1 MPRYATTILILTLL
15 LAPLLVTSQFESLGA
30 ARKEKKAAATPAP
43 TEAPPAPAPVAAK
56 KPAATPAPTKA
67 APAPPPAEPEEDA
80 ADKTLPEDTVQAKG
94 KPVSDVT
101 YTVAAK
107 RGAFEPRTRTLT
119 LEGVPAYL
127 AATKVGDDGILAVR
141 RHKTAT
147 AMGKDFKALWGGE
160 NKNAQAGI
168 FASVGNRDDVT
179 MIVTLSNPS
188 YNANTGSLTFTATQV
203 APVEGAATRGGV
215 AEQMIQDTAKTGSWL
230 RAVSR
235 VNMADTV
242 LVIDGRSASS

>member
-1 MPRYATTILILTLL
+1 MPRHATTILTLTLS

-43 TEAPPAPAPVAAK
+43 TEAPAPAPVAAK

-67 APAPPPAEPEEDA
+67 APAPPPSEPEEDA
-80 ADKTLPEDTVQAKG
+80 TDKTLPEDTVQAKG
-94 KPVSDVT
+94 KPVSDVS
-101 YTVAAK
+101 YTIAAK

-127 AATKVGDDGILAVR
+127 AATKVGDDGIRAVR

-147 AMGKDFKALWGGE
+147 AMGKDFKALWGGDD
-160 NKNAQAGI
+160 KSAQAGV

-188 YNANTGSLTFTATQV
+188 YNSNTGVLTFTATQV
-203 APVEGAATRGGV
+203 APIEGAATRGGV
-215 AEQMIQDTAKTGSWL
+215 AEQMIQETSKTGSWL

-235 VNMADTV
+235 VNLADPV
-242 LVIDGRSASS
+242 LVIDGRSVSS